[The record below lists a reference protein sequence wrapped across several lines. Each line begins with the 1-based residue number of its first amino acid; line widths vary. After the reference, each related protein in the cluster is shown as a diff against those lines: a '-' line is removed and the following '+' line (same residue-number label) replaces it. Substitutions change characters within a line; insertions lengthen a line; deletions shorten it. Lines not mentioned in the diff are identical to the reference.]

1 MPGWNSGR
9 NAPFTTTA
17 AKAQA
22 LWNCQNR
29 RTVAANQ
36 IKEAVGKKLQTP
48 GATRWNSYYDS
59 CVGLLKVL
67 EDPEKK
73 DELNVVS
80 RKQGLPAFYEGDKDL
95 LAQYC
100 KIMKPVAICLDT
112 LQSEENAYM
121 GILLP
126 NLKLMKD
133 QVAALRTDA
142 SIVEGQ
148 ELISYLLENNDNPRV
163 AFKGRFEHLFQD
175 EDLLIATA
183 LHPHFKLGV
192 VGYLSGDLKVKIRRM
207 VIKEVM
213 SLVGHAGEFGDA
225 QVPRHEMEDDP
236 FMYMRGDVKEPVHV
250 AQENLEDTFDGWN
263 KVGVKNSTPLSSD
276 QFPLLHREAW
286 LDLFIHYNTS
296 LPSSAAVERLFSLG
310 SDILRPKR
318 SSLTAGNFEN
328 LVFLKGNMH
337 LLKRQRF

>member
-1 MPGWNSGR
+1 
-9 NAPFTTTA
+9 
-17 AKAQA
+17 

-48 GATRWNSYYDS
+48 GVTRWNSYYES
-59 CVGLLKVL
+59 CAGLLEVL

-80 RKQGLPAFYEGDKDL
+80 RKQGLSAFYEGDKDL

-100 KIMKPVAICLDT
+100 KIMKPVAICLDI

-148 ELISYLLENNDNPRV
+148 ELINYLLENHGNPRV

-175 EDLLIATA
+175 MDLLMATA

-192 VGYLSGDLKVKIRRM
+192 VGYLSEGLKDNIRRR
-207 VIKEVM
+207 VIREVM
-213 SLVGHAGEFGDA
+213 SKVAPDEEVGDA
-225 QVPRHEMEDDP
+225 QVQQEMEDDP
-236 FMYMRGDVKEPVHV
+236 FMYMRGDDSQP
-250 AQENLEDTFDGWN
+250 AATPGRLQEDLENTYEGWN
-263 KVGVKNSTPLSSD
+263 KVRVKSTTPLSLD
-276 QFPLLHREAW
+276 QFPLLQREAW
-286 LDLFIHYNTS
+286 SDLFIRYNS
-296 LPSSAAVERLFSLG
+296 PLPSSAAVERLFSIG

-318 SSLTAGNFEN
+318 SSLTADNFEK
-328 LVFLKGNMH
+328 LVFVKGNLH
-337 LLKRQRF
+337 LLKGKKWLSQMEEEEEENV